1 MRGIQGKVFTV
12 TGAASGIGQAT
23 TVRLAQLGATGIA
36 ISDVDVVGLEKTK
49 KLCEAHETKITTRK
63 VDVRVVEDVNRWI
76 EDTYTEFGKLDGAAN
91 VAGVAGGD
99 GDTTVETVVQKDW
112 EFTMG
117 VNVNGVMHCMR
128 AQLAK
133 LTKPGGSIVNV
144 SSTSGLHG
152 LPHSAAYST
161 SKFAVI
167 GLTESAAGEF
177 GKAGVRINAILPG
190 PTDTK
195 IFRDGEEKGLFS
207 ADAMGGSTLLG
218 RMGSAEEIANVLCF
232 MLSYEA
238 SFVTGA
244 SWVVDGGYNAGRSAS

>member
-1 MRGIQGKVFTV
+1 MRGIKGKVYTV

-23 TVRLAQLGATGIA
+23 TVRLAELGAAGIA

-49 KLCEAHETKITTRK
+49 KLCEAHETRITIRK
-63 VDVRVVEDVNRWI
+63 VDVRVIEDVNRWI
-76 EDTYTEFGKLDGAAN
+76 KDTYTEFGKLDGAAN

-99 GDTTVETVVQKDW
+99 GDTTVETIVQKDW
-112 EFTMG
+112 DFTMG
-117 VNVNGVMHCMR
+117 INVNGVMHCMR

-232 MLSYEA
+232 MLSDEA
-238 SFVTGA
+238 SFVTGGKLRTWL
-244 SWVVDGGYNAGRSAS
+244 SELTLLIFI